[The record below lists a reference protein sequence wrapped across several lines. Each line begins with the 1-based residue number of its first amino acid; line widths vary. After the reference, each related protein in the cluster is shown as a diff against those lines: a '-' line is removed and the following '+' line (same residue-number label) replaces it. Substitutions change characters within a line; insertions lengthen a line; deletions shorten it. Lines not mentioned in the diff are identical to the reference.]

1 MNTYKLYQVDAFAEK
16 LFTGNPAAVCPL
28 DSWISD
34 DLLQKIA
41 MENNLAETAF
51 YVGRGDR
58 YEIRWFT
65 PNTEVDLCGHAT
77 LAAAHVLFEYEDRRE
92 TPIRFYSPR
101 SGELQVSKKP
111 DGLTLDFPADEPHEV
126 PVSDELLSCFD
137 KKPVG
142 IYKGKTDYML
152 VFANE
157 ADVANIE
164 PRLESIAKLKAR
176 GSSLRQ
182 KAKRRISYPVFSLR
196 NRESPKIPSPDR
208 RTRPS
213 PRTGPQS
220 TAKPNCRRYNCPPG
234 KVTYG
239 AESSAKGSKSAAGP
253 NSISKAKSTS
263 DASRPV
269 PGLFI
274 LPVILCG

>member
-176 GSSLRQ
+176 GVIVTAKGE
-182 KAKRRISYPVFSLR
+182 KADFVSRFFA
-196 NRESPKIPSPDR
+196 
-208 RTRPS
+208 
-213 PRTGPQS
+213 PQS
-220 TAKPNCRRYNCPPG
+220 GVAEDPVTGSAHTTLAPYWAAKYGKTELSAIQLSARKGYLRCRVLGERVEISG
-234 KVTYG
+234 R
-239 AESSAKGSKSAAGP
+239 AELYLKGE
-253 NSISKAKSTS
+253 IY
-263 DASRPV
+263 
-269 PGLFI
+269 I
-274 LPVILCG
+274 

>member
-126 PVSDELLSCFD
+126 PVSDELLNCFD
-137 KKPVG
+137 KK
-142 IYKGKTDYML
+142 
-152 VFANE
+152 
-157 ADVANIE
+157 
-164 PRLESIAKLKAR
+164 RKAR
-176 GSSLRQ
+176 GVIVTAKGE
-182 KAKRRISYPVFSLR
+182 KADFVSRFFA
-196 NRESPKIPSPDR
+196 
-208 RTRPS
+208 
-213 PRTGPQS
+213 PQS
-220 TAKPNCRRYNCPPG
+220 GVAEDPVTGSAHTTLAPYWAAKYGKTELSAIQLSARKGYLRCRVLGERVEISG
-234 KVTYG
+234 R
-239 AESSAKGSKSAAGP
+239 AELYLQGE
-253 NSISKAKSTS
+253 IY
-263 DASRPV
+263 
-269 PGLFI
+269 I
-274 LPVILCG
+274 